1 MYLFLFRRKAAV
13 SEFVFEHDVRNLFRQ
28 QLSSSKVQRKLFVA
42 SSHLCEH
49 TYCYINTTICTAQVF
64 NQYSRAFL
72 PRQFSA
78 YKIMIGQQSDLN

>member
-42 SSHLCEH
+42 SNHL
-49 TYCYINTTICTAQVF
+49 
-64 NQYSRAFL
+64 
-72 PRQFSA
+72 
-78 YKIMIGQQSDLN
+78 